1 MSAAAEPADLPVEAF
16 PIEGVEVM
24 TCPGGPAL
32 LRGATHVVDQA
43 GATHPVSRP
52 VVAVCRCGASGRLPW
67 CDGTHKLTSAP
78 GAPAATPVTD

>member
-67 CDGTHKLTSAP
+67 CDGTHKLLGSA
-78 GAPAATPVTD
+78 GDPAGDDVTD